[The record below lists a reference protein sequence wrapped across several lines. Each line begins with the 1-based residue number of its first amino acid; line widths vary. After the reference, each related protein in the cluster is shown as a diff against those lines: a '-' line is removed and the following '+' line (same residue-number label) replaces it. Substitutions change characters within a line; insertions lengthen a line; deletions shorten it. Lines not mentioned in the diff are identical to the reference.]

1 MKLSKVEKTICI
13 SRKRQAVMRE
23 DYLISGIGKRAIHL
37 AMLFAGDSSKPFSS
51 LLSEHQL
58 HCLLIEA
65 AKAASKNG
73 WKIAWVVRQYGGTP
87 NCEDWNISICN
98 ISRHEVQLGTL
109 GGIIEKHHFLN
120 QHYLA
125 QKAE

>member
-23 DYLISGIGKRAIHL
+23 DYLISGVGKRAIHL
-37 AMLFAGDSSKPFSS
+37 AMLFAGDSSRPISS